1 METPVVITDPAE
13 MRAWARARRAEGKRI
28 GFVPTMVCVFWMFF
42 ACVSLFVGVE
52 WGLRGGGVAAEGESG
67 G

>member
-28 GFVPTMVCVFWMFF
+28 GFVPTMVCVFWLFF
-42 ACVSLFVGVE
+42 ACVSLFVGV
-52 WGLRGGGVAAEGESG
+52 GGGVARGRRGSG